1 MATIQ
6 SGDSSRIFEIK
17 TFLGLNESR
26 DGDTQLKMG
35 EASSMDNWRV
45 TPEYHLHIR
54 PGIHTLWQF
63 TGPVRGMWGGDLKGV
78 GKLIA
83 AADGKL
89 WNLLPEG
96 EKEEIG
102 TLTDAPTSF
111 FGFGNKLYILN
122 GHEYLSYDGENQ
134 AAEVEGYIPL
144 VSTAVVPTGGGTQ
157 LEGVNRLTAK
167 RRVRFSSDGEALEFV
182 LPEQKLKSID
192 KVELNGEEAAAEKY
206 TKDLEAG
213 KVTFLEAPAKGV
225 NNVEVWYTASSDL
238 RDQVLKM
245 RFAETYNGSTDTRV
259 FLYGDGTNKTIY
271 SGVTEDGVPSAEY
284 FPDLYEVAVDSAN
297 TPITGMVKQFS
308 YLMIFK
314 TDGAFSTQYSALTL
328 PNGDVTAGF
337 YVSPVN
343 KEIGNE
349 APGQVRAVYNYPRT
363 LYAGNLYDWATVSTG
378 RDERRA
384 KIRSDR
390 VTQTMH
396 TADPKKVFCF
406 DNEREQEY
414 YVFLN
419 DELGT
424 ALVHRYKY
432 EGNGDTWYRYTGL
445 PVVAGVRDGENIYFG
460 LSDGRICQ
468 FSEEYKSDDGKSI
481 PCEWRS
487 GNMAFNAD
495 YMRKYSSL
503 IWVSLKP
510 DSNARITITATTDKR
525 STYSV
530 KWVASNL
537 ATFTNMDFRHFS
549 FITNRNPQIERVKLK
564 VKKFAFY
571 KLIFECNEDSATTTV
586 LGVDIR
592 VRYTGYVK

>member
-1 MATIQ
+1 MATIAG
-6 SGDSSRIFEIK
+6 GDNSRIFEIK
-17 TFLGLNESR
+17 KFLGLNESR

-45 TPEYHLHIR
+45 TPQYHLHIR
-54 PGIHTLWQF
+54 PGLNTLWSF
-63 TGPVRGMWGGDLKGV
+63 SGSVRGLWNGELNGSDHM
-78 GKLIA
+78 IA

-89 WNLLPEG
+89 WDLKPNG
-96 EKEEIG
+96 QKTEIG

-111 FGFGNKLYILN
+111 FGFGNKLYIQN
-122 GHEYLSYDGENQ
+122 GHEYLSYDGKTN
-134 AAEVEGYIPL
+134 AAPVEGYIPL
-144 VSTAVVPTGGGTQ
+144 IVTAATPTGGGTQ
-157 LEGVNRLTAK
+157 LESINRLTAK
-167 RRVRFSSDGEALEFV
+167 RRVRFSADGEALDFV

-192 KVELNGEEAAAEKY
+192 RVQVNAEDTGSDQY
-206 TKDLEAG
+206 TKDLTNG
-213 KVTFLEAPAKGV
+213 KVTFLKAPAKGV
-225 NNVEVWYTASSDL
+225 DNVEVWYTASGDL
-238 RDQVLKM
+238 RSQVTAMK
-245 RFAETYNGSTDTRV
+245 FAETYNGTTDTRV
-259 FLYGDGTNKTIY
+259 FLYGDGTNKTLY
-271 SGVTEDGVPSAEY
+271 SGVTEQGVPSAEY
-284 FPDLYEVAVDSAN
+284 FPDMNEIAVDSEN

-328 PNGDVTAGF
+328 PDGSVTAGF

-363 LYAGNLYDWATVSTG
+363 LYAGNLYDWRTVSTG

-384 KIRSDR
+384 KLMSDR
-390 VTQTMH
+390 VTQTIH
-396 TADPKKVFCF
+396 AADPKKVYCF

-419 DELGT
+419 DGSGT
-424 ALVHRYKY
+424 ALVHRYQY
-432 EGNGDTWYRYTGL
+432 EGSGDAWYRYTGL
-445 PVVAGVRDGENIYFG
+445 PVTAAIRDGEYIYFG
-460 LSDGRICQ
+460 LSDGRVCE
-468 FSEEYKSDDGKSI
+468 FSEIYKSDDGKSI

-487 GNMAFNAD
+487 GNMDFGAD

-510 DSNARITITATTDKR
+510 DSNARVQITATTDKR
-525 STYSV
+525 SVYTV
-530 KWVASNL
+530 KRVPANL
-537 ATFTNMDFRHFS
+537 STFTSMDFRHFS
-549 FITNRNPQIERVKLK
+549 FITNRNPQIERIKLK

-571 KLIFECNEDSATTTV
+571 KLVMECNEDSATTTI

-592 VRYTGYVK
+592 VRYTGFVK